1 MARTV
6 SIIGAGRVGRTLG
19 KRLRELGWRIGA
31 VVTRSAAT
39 SRAAVRAI
47 GGGTPHAAL
56 TRQVLGADVIL
67 FTTPDGALEPAAR
80 KLAQM
85 GGDECL
91 GKVALHTSGALDR
104 SVLAPLARCG
114 AATGSLHPMQTFTGR
129 GVPQLEGIIFAVE
142 GDRRAQTVAQG
153 IARALGGV
161 PVTIEGRNK
170 PVYHAA
176 GALVASQALG
186 LVEAATQM
194 LMKLGFKRSRAVRA
208 LLPLMRQM
216 LDNFERLGP
225 QAAWTG
231 PISRGDYATVE
242 KHAAALRDYPRE
254 FQDAYAALALLA
266 GRVLSTKPEETLANL
281 KRALNE
287 PFGGSSGTIAHSR

>member
-31 VVTRSAAT
+31 VVTRSAAK

-47 GGGTPHAAL
+47 GGGTPHAGL
-56 TRQVLGADVIL
+56 TRQALGADVIL
-67 FTTPDGALEPAAR
+67 LTTPDGALKSVAR
-80 KLAQM
+80 TLARM
-85 GGDECL
+85 GGEECR
-91 GKVALHTSGALDR
+91 GKVVLHTSGALDR
-104 SVLAPLARCG
+104 SVLAALARRG
-114 AATGSLHPMQTFTGR
+114 AATGSLHPMQTFSGR
-129 GVPQLEGIIFAVE
+129 GVPHLEGIIFAVE
-142 GDRRAQTVAQG
+142 GDRRAQRVAQG

-161 PVTIEGRNK
+161 PVTIEGRHK
-170 PVYHAA
+170 PSYHAA

-194 LMKLGFKRSRAVRA
+194 LMKLGFTRRRAVQA

-225 QAAWTG
+225 KAAWTG
-231 PISRGDYATVE
+231 PISRGDYATVK
-242 KHAAALRDYPRE
+242 KHARALKDYPRE
-254 FQDAYAALALLA
+254 FLQSYAALALLS
-266 GRVLSTKPEETLANL
+266 GRVLSRKPGTLEQI
-281 KRALNE
+281 KRALKKTR
-287 PFGGSSGTIAHSR
+287 GG